1 MRTRMCVICKQLID
15 PDRAEAMPGT
25 NLCSEHW
32 AAIRRFGGEFITMS
46 ETENLSK
53 PGSLKRKPGGV
64 RTKMVR
70 NLRALQEFTK
80 SSKSRARAET
90 GTRRISGDGSI

>member
-1 MRTRMCVICKQLID
+1 MRTRMCVICKQLINAE
-15 PDRAEAMPGT
+15 RAEAMPGT
-25 NLCSEHW
+25 NLCSEHG

-53 PGSLKRKPGGV
+53 PGSLKRNPGGV

-70 NLRALQEFTK
+70 NLRAIQELHEEFEK
-80 SSKSRARAET
+80 QSK
-90 GTRRISGDGSI
+90 D